1 MAEQEQAQEKTEQP
15 SAKRLKEARKKGQV
29 ARSKD
34 FNTTVTLLF
43 TALGFLIFGKQLAHQ
58 MATMMRQAF
67 EFDTRVIITPITS
80 LERLFFLAKMG
91 FWSLIPLLAVIF
103 LITLAAPLLMGG
115 WVFSGQVI
123 LPKFSR
129 LNVFQGLKRMVSVKS
144 FAEMI
149 KSFFKFLLVAVV
161 AIVVLKSQV
170 PALLAL
176 AHVPIETAIGSG
188 ALIVVKSFVLITA
201 SLIVIAAFDVPF
213 QLYEHQKNM
222 KMTMQELRDEYKE
235 TEGKPEVKS
244 AIRRAQQEIS
254 RRRMM
259 NEISKANVVLTNPT
273 HYAVAISYK
282 EKSHKAPIVVAKGK
296 DLVAFQ
302 ISKVAKS
309 HQIPIIS
316 VPPLARALYFS
327 TKLNKEIPRGLYV
340 AVAQVLA
347 YVFQLRDKERYDYK
361 PTVLQDVPIPPELAR
376 KAEENVNE

>member
-29 ARSKD
+29 ARSRD
-34 FNTTVTLLF
+34 FNTTVTLLV
-43 TALGFLIFGKQLAHQ
+43 TAVGFLIFGKYLALQ
-58 MATMMRQAF
+58 IAAMMRHAF
-67 EFDTRVIITPITS
+67 EFNTQVILTPTVS
-80 LERLFFLAKMG
+80 LERLFLLARMG
-91 FWSLIPLLAVIF
+91 FWSLVPLLVIIF
-103 LITLAAPLLMGG
+103 AITLVAPLLLGG
-115 WVFSGQVI
+115 WVFSGQV
-123 LPKFSR
+123 LQPKFSR

-144 FAEMI
+144 VVEML

-161 AIVVLKSQV
+161 AIAVLKSQI
-170 PALLAL
+170 PALLGL
-176 AHVPIETAIGSG
+176 AHVPVETAISSG
-188 ALIVVKSFVLITA
+188 ALIVVKSFVLIAA

-282 EKSHKAPIVVAKGK
+282 EKRNKAPIVVAKGK
-296 DLVAFQ
+296 DLIAFQ
-302 ISKVAKS
+302 INKVATAHK
-309 HQIPIIS
+309 IPVIS

-327 TKLNKEIPRGLYV
+327 TKLNAEIPRGLYI

-361 PTVLQDVPIPPELAR
+361 PTLLQDVPIPPELVR
-376 KAEENVNE
+376 EVEENAHE